1 MAQLNVASGNVVKVQ
16 DPLYEFVRD
25 EVLTG
30 TGWTADEVFGILGE
44 LVEGF
49 DPKNQELLATRA
61 AYQSKIDAYYQEK
74 RSKGWR
80 PTSESADE
88 DAEDFERFLVDMGYL
103 KPYKSVDFQMT
114 TPQLD
119 PEMEQNGPELV
130 TPVNNASMAVGGA
143 NARWGSL
150 YDAYYLSDLHPE
162 IDKESQRPA
171 RLRMVVEET
180 NAFLD
185 EHVAN
190 WEGNVGFGDI
200 ASYSVARNIQGKY
213 ELLGHTSDGKEVRL
227 QAPEKFIGFNQNEE
241 QELSEFFLVDNG
253 LRIQFQLYEGG
264 SVNAE
269 NGQFKDLFVESAITN
284 IIDFEDSVAI
294 VDAEDMVPAMRN
306 YLGLI
311 RGDLK
316 AYGSRGNL
324 KTINSDKTLVDV
336 DGNELIL
343 KGTSLMSV
351 RNVSL
356 HMYTDMVTV
365 GGRDIPER
373 ILGVLLTTLI
383 ATAHDKGSHG
393 EEMEAEGGASRMPIR
408 GPNSSKGYVYQVT
421 PKLQTSEEVAE
432 QVRFFNA
439 IEERLGLAKGTI
451 LIGIMNEEL
460 GMTLQLAESLK
471 AAQGRTFFINT
482 GFLDRTGSQ
491 IRVQMQA
498 GPVNLRDDLTQ
509 ETYNSSYE
517 LDNVDVGIQTG
528 VHKHGKIGKGMQVRN
543 RAMAEMLQKKID
555 HPRLG
560 GNTAWVPAPYP
571 SDLHSMHYHMID
583 VDQVQRV
590 MEDSPSLD
598 ISRKSLLTF
607 PLLKRADLSEKD
619 VRDNLILRYVHSM
632 VAYAEPWVNRGI
644 GCSGVLNFDQ
654 VEEMKDRATERIDS
668 AILANWKLH
677 DVVSQAEIENAVKR
691 VAEIVD
697 EQNSGVSGYIPI
709 TDTQEKRDRILSNP
723 AIASVLE
730 VIDEALTS
738 PSAYVEPALFKNY
751 RAVKAATL

>member
-1 MAQLNVASGNVVKVQ
+1 MPQIRVASGNAVKVQ
-16 DPLYEFVRD
+16 DALYEFVRD
-25 EVLTG
+25 EALKG
-30 TGWTADEVFGILGE
+30 TRWTVDEVFGILGE
-44 LVEGF
+44 LVEKFG
-49 DPKNQELLATRA
+49 PRNQELLATRA
-61 AYQSKIDAYYQEK
+61 AYQAKIDAYYQEK
-74 RSKGWR
+74 RGKGWR
-80 PTSESADE
+80 PTPESADE
-88 DAEDFERFLVDMGYL
+88 DAGDFERFLVDIGYL
-103 KPYKSVDFQMT
+103 KPYKPIDFQMT

-130 TPVNNASMAVGGA
+130 TPVNNASMAVGGT

-150 YDAYYLSDLHPE
+150 YDAYFLSDLHPE
-162 IDKESQRPA
+162 IDRDSQRPA
-171 RLRMVVEET
+171 RLRMVVEEI

-185 EHVAN
+185 EHVAS
-190 WEGNVGFGDI
+190 WEGNVRFGNI
-200 ASYSVARNIQGKY
+200 ASYSVVKNTQGKHDI
-213 ELLGHTSDGKEVRL
+213 LCHTSDGKEVRL
-227 QAPEKFIGFNQNEE
+227 QDPSKFIGFNLNEE

-253 LRIQFQLYEGG
+253 LRIQFLLYEGG
-264 SVNAE
+264 KVKPE

-284 IIDFEDSVAI
+284 IIDFEDSVTV
-294 VDAEDMVPAMRN
+294 VDAEDMVMAMRN

-311 RGDLK
+311 RGDLV
-316 AYGSRGNL
+316 ARGSRNNL
-324 KTINSDKTLVDV
+324 KTINSDKTLTDV
-336 DGNELIL
+336 DGNERIL
-343 KGTSLMSV
+343 KATSLMSV

-365 GGRDIPER
+365 DGRDIPER
-373 ILGVLLTTLI
+373 FLGVLLTTLI
-383 ATAHDKGSHG
+383 ATAHDKGSNG
-393 EEMEAEGGASRMPIR
+393 EEREAGGEAGPMPIR

-421 PKLQTSEEVAE
+421 PKLQTAGEVAE
-432 QVRFFNA
+432 QIGFFEA

-460 GMTLQLAESLK
+460 GMTLQLAEALR
-471 AAQGRTFFINT
+471 AAQSRVFFINT

-517 LDNVDVGIQTG
+517 LHNVDVGIQTG

-590 MEDSPSLD
+590 MEDSPALN

-607 PLLKRADLSEKD
+607 PLLKRPDIQD
-619 VRDNLILRYVHSM
+619 VKENLIQRYVHSM
-632 VAYAEPWVNRGI
+632 VAYAEPWVNHGI

-654 VEEMKDRATERIDS
+654 IEEMKDRATERIDG
-668 AILANWKLH
+668 AILANWRLH
-677 DVVSQAEIENAVKR
+677 NVVSQADIESAVKK

-697 EQNSGVSGYIPI
+697 EQNAGVQGYVPI
-709 TDTQEKRDRILSNP
+709 ADTQQKRDQLLSTP

-738 PSAYVEPALFKNY
+738 PSAYVESALFKNH
-751 RAVKAATL
+751 RAVKAAAV